1 MSLLKW
7 KKMAEKRSELGQRI
21 NEVRETLKQRSISDQ
36 MGQVEAAKLFKP
48 ITSGLRDLTAPKA
61 PLRRLKKRGPAIFI
75 SGVREVVSYPYLA
88 RIFSNFN

>member
-21 NEVRETLKQRSISDQ
+21 NEVRETLKQKSISDQ

-48 ITSGLRDLTAPKA
+48 ITSGLRDLTKSTVE
-61 PLRRLKKRGPAIFI
+61 KIKEKRTC
-75 SGVREVVSYPYLA
+75 SGLWS
-88 RIFSNFN
+88 